1 LRQQEAIKH
10 LKSVLNALEEVQLTG
25 DIFFPKGWL
34 ASSIGKYS
42 SKEANAVLKQFLRA
56 NPDYN
61 PILLKKVLQ
70 TTDNLSRAQNI
81 RK

>member
-1 LRQQEAIKH
+1 
-10 LKSVLNALEEVQLTG
+10 
-25 DIFFPKGWL
+25 L

-42 SKEANAVLKQFLRA
+42 SKEANAVLKQFLEA

-81 RK
+81 KK